1 MDQQAI
7 VFRQATEQDQQAI
20 RELVHGERLNPTGIN
35 WPNFL
40 VAAVGGHVVG
50 AAQVRK
56 HSDGS
61 HELGSLV
68 VAGERRG
75 QGIASRMIDALLAD
89 EREPI
94 WMITSEPYARNFA
107 RWDFEPIEPSAA
119 PVKVRFNYRM
129 GRLARI
135 ISFFKRQPMRRLVI
149 LERLPVERRTGI
161 KAAHRLAPRE
171 RMAAQA
177 T

>member
-1 MDQQAI
+1 
-7 VFRQATEQDQQAI
+7 
-20 RELVHGERLNPTGIN
+20 
-35 WPNFL
+35 
-40 VAAVGGHVVG
+40 
-50 AAQVRK
+50 
-56 HSDGS
+56 
-61 HELGSLV
+61 
-68 VAGERRG
+68 
-75 QGIASRMIDALLAD
+75 
-89 EREPI
+89 
-94 WMITSEPYARNFA
+94 MITSEPYARNFA